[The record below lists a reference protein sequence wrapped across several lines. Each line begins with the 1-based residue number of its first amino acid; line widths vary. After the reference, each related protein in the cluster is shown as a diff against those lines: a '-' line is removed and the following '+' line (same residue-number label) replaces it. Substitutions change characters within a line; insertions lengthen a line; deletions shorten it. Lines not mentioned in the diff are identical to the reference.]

1 MAHDV
6 YDVYAVVIDTSLCNL
21 SIHLECVKYACST
34 PVARILQK
42 AEETMR
48 NVLTSGEMIRRR
60 NN

>member
-6 YDVYAVVIDTSLCNL
+6 YDVVIDTSLCNL

-34 PVARILQK
+34 PVARIIQK
-42 AEETMR
+42 AEKTMR
-48 NVLTSGEMIRRR
+48 NVLTSGEMIIIR